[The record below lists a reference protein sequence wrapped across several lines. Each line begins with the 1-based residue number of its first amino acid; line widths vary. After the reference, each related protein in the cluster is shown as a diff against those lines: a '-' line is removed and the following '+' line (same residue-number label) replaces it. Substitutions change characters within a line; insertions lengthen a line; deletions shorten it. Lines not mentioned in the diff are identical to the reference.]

1 MIIGVQRMQTM
12 RHSSFPVA
20 KVVLTVVQ
28 HRKSSDVGPRGGEI
42 RALTGLRAVAAGWV
56 VFVHFGAFLT
66 PYYDQLPFLRPIL
79 GAGWIGVELFF
90 LLSGFLLTRGYLDEV
105 GGRPTPRRVGHFLF
119 KRFARVW
126 PAWAAVT
133 LGMAAWLVV
142 VRARGLTPDVVTEH
156 PAVTFETIFRQLT
169 MTQMWGKPNML
180 GVSYV
185 APGWS
190 ISAEW
195 TAYLAF
201 PVLAVALR
209 PLRGLHPVVNLVLAF
224 AAIAPLALIA
234 YTTGPLDSE
243 SNWLLRIACGFVAG
257 MFVALA
263 LRGVRPSER
272 TESIG
277 LALSATSIFLI
288 VMLCYWANWRR
299 GDELADYSQVAVLVF
314 PGLIAGLAMSDRGPS
329 RLLSTPALVYGGR
342 ISYCVYLT
350 HYVILDVVFAVLWQN
365 PEARSV
371 MTPEVALLM
380 PFLLVGTLVVSALLY
395 HLVEEPARLVLV
407 RMLGRP
413 ARTRPRADV
422 VPLVAAP
429 SPEVVPAGAFSA
441 RAS

>member
-1 MIIGVQRMQTM
+1 
-12 RHSSFPVA
+12 
-20 KVVLTVVQ
+20 VLP
-28 HRKSSDVGPRGGEI
+28 HRTSPDLGPRGGEI

-56 VFVHFGAFLT
+56 VFVHFGAFLG

-105 GGRPTPRRVGHFLF
+105 GGRPTPRRVGRFHY
-119 KRFARVW
+119 KRYARVW
-126 PAWAAVT
+126 PAWAVVT

-142 VRARGLTPDVVTEH
+142 VRARGLTPDVYTIH
-156 PAVTFETIFRQLT
+156 PAVTFETLFQQLT

-209 PLRGLHPVVNLVLAF
+209 PLRRLHPVVNLVLAF

-234 YTTGPLDSE
+234 YTTGPLDSD
-243 SNWLLRIACGFVAG
+243 SNWVLRIACGFVAG

-263 LRGVRPSER
+263 LRGVSPSQK

-277 LALSATSIFLI
+277 LALSAGSIFLI
-288 VMLCYWANWRR
+288 VMLCYWASWRR
-299 GDELADYSQVAVLVF
+299 GGETADYSQVAVLLF
-314 PGLIAGLAMSDRGPS
+314 PGLIAGLAMSNRGPS
-329 RLLSTPALVYGGR
+329 RLLSTPTLVYGGR

-350 HYVILDVVFAVLWQN
+350 HYVILDVVFAVLWQS
-365 PEARSV
+365 PEARWV
-371 MTPEVALLM
+371 MTPKVALLM

-395 HLVEEPARLVLV
+395 HLVEEPARLALLRTV
-407 RMLGRP
+407 RRP
-413 ARTRPRADV
+413 ARARRRRADV
-422 VPLVAAP
+422 VPLAVAP
-429 SPEVVPAGAFSA
+429 SPRVPVDSPDTVGAGASPA
-441 RAS
+441 RAG